1 MKLNNPQKFINDSTI
16 DSNLI
21 AVGEIKCQFSE
32 YESPTAESDWVEIY
46 DEETFYKWIRI
57 SFDNGNN
64 YPIKYKLNLVD
75 PATEINGSFIINNTV
90 FSENKDDLGVIDE
103 EYPYKYVIALTETE
117 YIKNVGKGLNIS
129 LFNEDESNTIK
140 TYVNIFAPI
149 KYKEITT
156 ATSTKEYFIEILVT
170 ETFITNY
177 SGYTCTFRS

>member
-1 MKLNNPQKFINDSTI
+1 MKLNNPQKFINDSTK
-16 DSNLI
+16 DGSLI
-21 AVGEIKCQFSE
+21 AVCEIKCQFSE
-32 YESPTAESDWVEIY
+32 IDEPTNTDWVDIY
-46 DEETFYKWIRI
+46 NENIFYKWIRI

-75 PATEINGSFIINNTV
+75 PNTEINGSFIISNTV
-90 FSENKDDLGVIDE
+90 FSENKDTYGITDE
-103 EYPYKYVIALTETE
+103 EYPYKYVIALTEAE
-117 YIKNVGKGLNIS
+117 YLKNVGKGLSIS
-129 LFNEDESNTIK
+129 LFNEDESNTTK